1 MLQRKNR
8 PITQAERVQK
18 SRERF
23 RAAGEI
29 EVLIKLPVEM
39 VAFLDDLK
47 ARHGLRSRSE
57 VLIQFID
64 QRRATAQHTT

>member
-1 MLQRKNR
+1 MRQESR
-8 PITQAERVQK
+8 PITQTERAQK
-18 SRERF
+18 FRQRF
-23 RAAGEI
+23 RAAGET
-29 EVLIKLPVEM
+29 EVLIKLPVDM

-64 QRRATAQHTT
+64 QRRATAQQTT